1 MVPPRPLRAKRLP
14 FGLSRRMMRPQSTKA
29 AKCRRSVAGGHAV
42 GAQGELLVGRERRS
56 GPRRSAWSRDGSSA
70 TRREPPTRARTRRS
84 WPWRV
89 QIARNTCHLC
99 TALSGGRAFA
109 VAWLATWASVSD
121 RRPKG
126 VVATVYRLICH
137 SSGKRNLLAKTTPTL
152 DSDSGKWSS
161 LSRHTERR
169 GFRTE
174 TFGGLFLLRAM
185 LLLIGLRDLSFR
197 RLRRRKSGTP
207 RITQAGGQLGIG
219 RRRSLYVSPASLS
232 RRARRHEFLR
242 SPGRWGP

>member
-1 MVPPRPLRAKRLP
+1 
-14 FGLSRRMMRPQSTKA
+14 TKA
-29 AKCRRSVAGGHAV
+29 ARCRRNVAGAMPWARKASCWLDGKTIRPSPLSVVSGWKLSNASRTASARSDTPILALAV
-42 GAQGELLVGRERRS
+42 QM
-56 GPRRSAWSRDGSSA
+56 
-70 TRREPPTRARTRRS
+70 
-84 WPWRV
+84 
-89 QIARNTCHLC
+89 ARNTCHLC

-109 VAWLATWASVSD
+109 VAWLDTWASVSD

-137 SSGKRNLLAKTTPTL
+137 SSGKRNPLAKTTPTL
-152 DSDSGKWSS
+152 DSYSGKWSS

-185 LLLIGLRDLSFR
+185 LLLIGFRDLSFR
-197 RLRRRKSGTP
+197 RFRRRKSGTP

-219 RRRSLYVSPASLS
+219 RRRSRYVSPASPS
-232 RRARRHEFLR
+232 RRARKHEFLR
-242 SPGRWGP
+242 SPGQWDP